1 MGAADPPI
9 ENCLAEVLAG
19 TPGVHDSL
27 RQLLAGARR
36 RGDAEGAACAAT
48 VLLLHTLA
56 DFADFR
62 GVDDALAAFDAAPV
76 PPAWR
81 ARADAALLGRPSLDH
96 RHDHDAESLVP
107 VRARLFAT
115 LRDGAGLAPDER
127 MLLAKVLVD
136 HDSMRNDMASTVRVL
151 ALMQD
156 VVPLA
161 ALRWQAAW
169 WRLAA
174 EIHDYTGDTALARAA
189 AERLQALLPRLDWP
203 EAMLALACEEMRQAL
218 HVDDR
223 ARADR
228 AFRTIEQQ
236 RPQVRPALLP
246 RGLRAQVSLLLR
258 RKEWRAALER
268 TQLALDLCEDHEVPE
283 RDRAGYV
290 EQQAHALAGLGRHDE
305 AVALLESLRP
315 SQVGGQA
322 DVLEAIIAMARAV
335 MALDSGAADA
345 RETVLAAIRKAAPI
359 QFHRFLMSFP
369 AQAARV
375 ADIGL
380 QAGVER
386 EFLARA
392 VRERRLVPADAG
404 REDWPWAL
412 HVNAFGP
419 LQVRRDG
426 APLGG
431 RAGGKAAKKPLEL
444 LALLCAHPEG
454 MESAEIV
461 DLLWP
466 SLDAE
471 APRASL
477 EMTIARLRQW
487 LAEPDAVRVADGRV
501 ALHPGL
507 VWTDVAA
514 FEAACQAGDAERAL
528 ALYRAP
534 LLAGEPRVA
543 DRRRALAARLAAV
556 VLGAAALLRER
567 GNQGAALALLGRAL
581 AAEPDNTA
589 LQAALRD

>member
-1 MGAADPPI
+1 MGATDPPI

-19 TPGVHDSL
+19 TPGVRDTL

-36 RGDAEGAACAAT
+36 RGDADAAARAAT

-62 GVDDALAAFDAAPV
+62 GLDDALAAFDAAPV
-76 PPAWR
+76 PPAWQ

-96 RHDHDAESLVP
+96 RHDHGADALVP
-107 VRARLFAT
+107 VRARLFAA

-136 HDSMRNDMASTVRVL
+136 HDSMRNDMASTARVL

-156 VVPLA
+156 VVALA

-189 AERLQALLPRLDWP
+189 AERLQVLLPHLDWP
-203 EAMLALACEEMRQAL
+203 EAVLALACEEMRQAL

-236 RPQVRPALLP
+236 RPRVRPALLP

-258 RKEWRAALER
+258 RREWRAALER
-268 TQLALDLCEDHEVPE
+268 AQLALDLCEDHEVPE

-305 AVALLESLRP
+305 AVTLLESLRP

-335 MALDSGAADA
+335 MALDAGDGAAHEA
-345 RETVLAAIRKAAPI
+345 ALAAIRLAAPI
-359 QFHRFLMSFP
+359 RFHRFLMSFP
-369 AQAARV
+369 AHAARI

-380 QAGVER
+380 EAGVET

-392 VRERRLVPADAG
+392 VRERRLVPANAG

-431 RAGGKAAKKPLEL
+431 RAGKAAKKRLEL
-444 LALLCAHPEG
+444 LALLCAHPNG
-454 MESAEIV
+454 VESEELV

-471 APRASL
+471 APKASL
-477 EMTIARLRQW
+477 EMAIARLRQW
-487 LAEPDAVRVADGRV
+487 LGEPDAVRVADGRV

-507 VWTDVAA
+507 VWSDVAA
-514 FEAACQAGDAERAL
+514 FEAACKFGDAERAIS
-528 ALYRAP
+528 LYRAP
-534 LLAGEPRVA
+534 LLPGDPRVA
-543 DRRRALAARLAAV
+543 ARRRALAARLAAV
-556 VLGAAALLRER
+556 VLDAAASLRAR
-567 GNQGAALALLGRAL
+567 GSADTALALLGRAL
-581 AAEPDNTA
+581 AAEPDNVA